1 MVLREIGRRDLV
13 LREISLGKRSVAAS
27 TSIVELGKDGVQF
40 GPYRDLRLLVAPLV
54 SLLLELLNLLV
65 IPDSVPGSSLPL
77 EFLHLVY
84 SLVDGL
90 H

>member
-1 MVLREIGRRDLV
+1 MVLRGIGRRDLV

-27 TSIVELGKDGVQF
+27 TSIVELGKDGVKF

-65 IPDSVPGSSLPL
+65 ISDSVPGSSLPL

-84 SLVDGL
+84 SLVDRL